1 MSMALQA
8 GFAVSTKNFKKAVD
22 RNRIKRLMKE
32 AYRLN
37 KIELTNTVKNHN
49 QHVAVFFIYT
59 GNTIPVYPEV
69 LEKIKKILK
78 RLNKI
83 SDEKAGANT

>member
-1 MSMALQA
+1 MPMALQA

>member
-1 MSMALQA
+1 MALQA

-37 KIELTNTVKNHN
+37 KIELTNTVKNHY